1 MGSHSETASRNS
13 VEAALERLS
22 KRADKGFEELSS
34 KPDAGF
40 DNIDRR
46 LRQQRWRIDG
56 LYVYLTAW
64 LIWFIFELRS

>member
-22 KRADKGFEELSS
+22 KRADKGFEELSN
-34 KPDAGF
+34 KLDAGF

-46 LRQQRWRIDG
+46 FRRLIWRLAG